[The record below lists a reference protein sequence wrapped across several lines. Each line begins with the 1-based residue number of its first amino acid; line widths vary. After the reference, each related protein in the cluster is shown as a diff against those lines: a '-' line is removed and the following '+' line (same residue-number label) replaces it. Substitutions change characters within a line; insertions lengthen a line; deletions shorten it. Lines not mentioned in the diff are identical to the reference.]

1 MRSHTPAVLLALPLL
16 ALAACAATPAEDPDD
31 GGAAAEDGPA
41 ELTAITVGAMPIVDT
56 AALHLG
62 IAEGVFAEHGLE
74 VDVVQ
79 AQGGAAIVP
88 AVASG
93 QHEFG
98 FSNVISL
105 LQARERGIDLQIVS
119 PASASSGDT
128 SADLSAILTMPGSG
142 ISEPADLAGRSVA
155 VNTSANIGEVMVRTL
170 VAEDADPEDVDFIE
184 LPFPDMPAQLVAGR
198 VDAVW
203 ITEPFLTLARDR
215 GAEVVVFDYATI
227 DPEMMIDAYITTD
240 AYAAEHPE
248 VVAAFSAA
256 MADSLELATAQ
267 PEAARAAVAG
277 YTEIDPEVLE
287 RLSMPRFPPELNV
300 ASLELM
306 AELAHA
312 AGVLDDPG
320 VAAELVP

>member
-1 MRSHTPAVLLALPLL
+1 MPVRSSTSTASLALPAL
-16 ALAACAATPAEDPDD
+16 ALAACAATSPGSAEPGD
-31 GGAAAEDGPA
+31 
-41 ELTAITVGAMPIVDT
+41 LTEITVGAMPIVDT

-62 IAEGVFAEHGLE
+62 ISEGIFAEHGLD
-74 VDVVQ
+74 VAVVQ

-105 LQARERGIDLQIVS
+105 LQARARGIELQIVS

-142 ISEPADLAGRSVA
+142 INEPGDLAGRSVA
-155 VNTSANIGEVMVRTL
+155 VNTASNIGEVMVRTL
-170 VAEDADPEDVDFIE
+170 VADGADPGEVDFIE
-184 LPFPDMPAQLVAGR
+184 LPFPDMPAQLAAGR

-215 GAEVVVFDYATI
+215 GAEVVVFDYATV
-227 DPEMMIDAYITTD
+227 DPQMMIDAYVTTD
-240 AYAAEHPE
+240 TYADEHPE
-248 VVAAFSAA
+248 VVEAFSTA
-256 MADSLELATAQ
+256 MTASLELATAQ
-267 PEAARAAVAG
+267 PEAARAAVAQ
-277 YTEIDPEVLE
+277 YTDIAPEVLE
-287 RLSMPRFPPELNV
+287 RLSMPSFPAEVNV

-320 VAAELVP
+320 VATELLP